1 MPDSKGLT
9 CRCPPHQS
17 KGGPIAYGRETRKR
31 REREN
36 TRGISEGVSVRQQ
49 GNVLYIGLVL
59 RGSTISKRLYDWIA
73 CLYKTGN
80 TTEKKTNEQ
89 TAISPHVSLERGLFG
104 YFCELSSILLP
115 VLRHGHSFAMIQIF
129 SLLTWC
135 FYFGLYS
142 LSLQECD
149 FRSHILELNH
159 PLSNRTSNVI
169 RIPTHEPLSSTTR
182 LQII

>member
-17 KGGPIAYGRETRKR
+17 KGGPNAYGRETRKR
-31 REREN
+31 RERGN

-59 RGSTISKRLYDWIA
+59 RGITISKRLYDWIA

-89 TAISPHVSLERGLFG
+89 AAISPHVSLERGLFG

-115 VLRHGHSFAMIQIF
+115 VPRHGHSFAMIQIF

-149 FRSHILELNH
+149 FRPHILELNH

-169 RIPTHEPLSSTTR
+169 RIPTHELLSSTTR